1 MKILNKIPLLLTL
14 FFLNTAKSQI
24 ENEVRDTTKT
34 YEFPEIE
41 ITASYINTKEP
52 EVAKI
57 QPRTS
62 SFKTVYNNDLFKSLE
77 GTTRI
82 APFISKPQIR
92 SLTIDEFGGIWWN
105 NIELIGPI
113 TQSLGLIS
121 NINENIMDA
130 RLLKN
135 SSISYNNIGSSIELR
150 PKNYEKENLEI
161 KAFTDFLNRTIT
173 LSNPIRG
180 ENVNGFTAVGLRN
193 IYAPRI
199 MEAFEILPF
208 AMDFQSYS
216 NLDISL
222 FGKSTN
228 LEVFTRNSKEYN
240 NVNQTTD
247 YGKLEVF
254 QDYKQNLVV
263 VSFEVP
269 FDKIKLASNLGY
281 EDFVLFKDED
291 FGSLGNE
298 LDMKAKK
305 REINLEIS
313 ENNPK
318 HERYSLSATSSFIE
332 TDKTD
337 KFELFKLWLRT
348 KNEFG
353 RFLFTFGTSM
363 TKYNEQ
369 IEPGYEAILD
379 YYLDNIKISIGNN
392 YLVNYLI
399 HNDGYVINL
408 NNPQKSSNYFA
419 SLEIRE
425 EDEEIKFNLF
435 KKHFTASYFRGKQK
449 ESHGNIYGAEIHIS
463 GRNVFIDNL
472 DNLVSLYFS
481 QSKIDAHYLPGAFDF
496 GMQIDLIYHDMIQGL
511 NIVLQGDY
519 KNGFYYNVK
528 GSEIYL
534 KSPYTLYMNIGLERD
549 FGNFNFALSIMDIPL
564 FEHKNMVAFNKVPI
578 YSRTYG
584 NFGITYNIK

>member
-1 MKILNKIPLLLTL
+1 MKIKNLFLSSLLSL
-14 FFLNTAKSQI
+14 FGFNYLYSQEI
-24 ENEVRDTTKT
+24 RDTTKT

-41 ITASYINTKEP
+41 ITASYINTKEQ
-52 EVAKI
+52 EI
-57 QPRTS
+57 SRIEPRTS
-62 SFKTVYNNDLFKSLE
+62 SFKTIYNNDLFKSLE

-82 APFISKPQIR
+82 APFISKPQVR
-92 SLTIDEFGGIWWN
+92 SLTLDEFGGIWWK

-121 NINENIMDA
+121 NINENIMYVE
-130 RLLKN
+130 LLKN
-135 SSISYNNIGSSIELR
+135 SSISYNNIGSSIELK
-150 PKNYEKENLEI
+150 PKKYEGNDLEI

-216 NLDISL
+216 NLDINL
-222 FGKSTN
+222 LGKDIKI
-228 LEVFTRNSKEYN
+228 EAFTRNSKEYN
-240 NVNQTTD
+240 NVNQSTD

-254 QDYKQNLVV
+254 QDYKQNLAIL
-263 VSFEVP
+263 SLEVP
-269 FDKIKLASNLGY
+269 FNGIKLAANLGY

-305 REINLEIS
+305 REINFELS

-318 HERYSLSATSSFIE
+318 HDRYSVSATKSFIE
-332 TDKTD
+332 SDKSD
-337 KFELFKLWLRT
+337 DLELLRLWIRT

-353 RFLFTFGTSM
+353 KFLFTFGTSL
-363 TKYNEQ
+363 TRYNEQ
-369 IEPGYEAILD
+369 TEPGYEAILD
-379 YYLDNIKISIGNN
+379 YYLDNVKISLGHN
-392 YLVNYLI
+392 YLINYLI
-399 HNDGYVINL
+399 HNDGYVVNL
-408 NNPQKSSNYFA
+408 KNPQKSSNYFL
-419 SLEIRE
+419 SLEFKE
-425 EDEEIKFNLF
+425 EDEEIKFNFF
-435 KKHFTASYFRGKQK
+435 KKHFTASYFRGKQE
-449 ESHGNIYGAEIHIS
+449 ESRGNIYGSEIHLS

-481 QSKIDAHYLPGAFDF
+481 QSEIDAHYLPGAFDF
-496 GMQIDLIYHDMIQGL
+496 GMQIDLTYHDLLPGL

-528 GSEIYL
+528 GTDIYL
-534 KSPYTLYMNIGLERD
+534 KAPYTLYLNFGLEKD
-549 FGNFNFALSIMDIPL
+549 FGNFNFALGIMDIPL

-584 NFGITYNIK
+584 NFGITYNFN